1 MSFMKG
7 DLLTKT
13 RKLVKGLAKP
23 QPVWLKAMEH
33 APPATFPRPDGKLKT
48 ISLPEDVY
56 IKKFFQKY
64 PASKGHD
71 AIKIAAYDPP
81 PARLFGLRVLEL
93 KEQGV
98 SEAEAMTVADMEYR
112 KEKKEKKAAYSRLKQ
127 IAHLQGKKPP
137 PNPYPSAIKERQA
150 QERKLVRERFS
161 NPEILNIVDKMREEK
176 RRERYEG
183 TAGSG
188 Y

>member
-13 RKLVKGLAKP
+13 RKLVNGLAKP

-56 IKKFFQKY
+56 IKKFFQKH
-64 PASKGHD
+64 PESKGQD
-71 AIKIAAYDPP
+71 AIKISAYDPP

-98 SEAEAMTVADMEYR
+98 IEEEAMTVAD
-112 KEKKEKKAAYSRLKQ
+112 
-127 IAHLQGKKPP
+127 GTKPP

-150 QERKLVRERFS
+150 LERKFVRERFS
-161 NPEILNIVDKMREEK
+161 DPEILKLVEKMKDEK
-176 RRERYEG
+176 RAERYNG
-183 TAGSG
+183 TAGTG
-188 Y
+188 F

>member
-13 RKLVKGLAKP
+13 RKLVNGLAKP
-23 QPVWLKAMEH
+23 LPVWLKAMEQ
-33 APPATFPRPDGKLKT
+33 APTATFPRPDGKLKA

-64 PASKGHD
+64 PVAKGHD
-71 AIKIAAYDPP
+71 AIKISAYDPP

-98 SEAEAMTVADMEYR
+98 TEEEAMAVADMEYR
-112 KEKKEKKAAYSRLKQ
+112 KEKKEKKKAYARLKQ
-127 IAHLQGKKPP
+127 IARLQGKKPP

-150 QERKLVRERFS
+150 LERKFVRERFS
-161 NPEILNIVDKMREEK
+161 SPEIWKIVEKIKEE
-176 RRERYEG
+176 RRAERFNG
-183 TAGSG
+183 TVSG
-188 Y
+188 GF